1 MLRFLP
7 RNIGIWITAYAK
19 QKLTRLA
26 HRPSLERPL
35 HVLFCFVDHYEPR
48 WDKPPREQEDARVQ
62 YWLNNYPVYAD
73 GFTDS
78 DGHKPKHSFFF
89 PWDEYEAEH
98 IEHLACLCE
107 AGYGEIEIHLHHHD
121 DSAEGFRQKM
131 LDFKRVLH
139 EDHRGALPVDERGEP
154 KYAFIHGNWCLNN
167 SRPDGLWCGVDNES
181 EILVETG
188 CYVDMTMPSAP
199 SDTQTRTIN
208 SVHYSGDYDG
218 RPGCHDRGEPVSFN
232 SPRKDKLMLIQGPL
246 LFNWARRSMGIM
258 PRIENG
264 EIDGDNPPRAERVPL
279 WVKAGVCVEGKP
291 DWVFVKIHTHGAP
304 EANAAAVLGESGCA
318 MHAELARLYKD
329 DPRCRLHYVSA
340 REMANIARAAEDG
353 KTGDPNDYRDYELC
367 VAPRFAQPG
376 QRQPAAPTQGAAPA
390 PAAAVAGR

>member
-7 RNIGIWITAYAK
+7 RNIGIWIGSYLK
-19 QKLTRLA
+19 QKLTRKR
-26 HRPSLERPL
+26 HEPSVEKPL

-48 WDKPPREQEDARVQ
+48 WGNPPREQEDARVQ
-62 YWLNNYPVYAD
+62 YWMQHYPAYAD

-98 IEHLACLCE
+98 VEHLASLCE
-107 AGYGEIEIHLHHHD
+107 RGYGEIEVHLHHD
-121 DSAEGFRQKM
+121 GDTSEGFRKKM
-131 LDFKRVLH
+131 LDFKKVLH
-139 EDHRGALPVDERGEP
+139 ETHRALPLAADGEP
-154 KYAFIHGNWCLNN
+154 RYAFIHGNWCLNN
-167 SRPDGLWCGVDNES
+167 TRPDGLWCGVENES
-181 EILVETG
+181 DILVETG

-199 SDTQTRTIN
+199 SDTQTKTIN

-218 RPGCHDRGEPVSFN
+218 KPGCHDRGEPVRFN
-232 SPRKDKLMLIQGPL
+232 SPRKKNLMLIQGPL

-264 EIDGDNPPRAERVPL
+264 EIDGDNPPLLDRVPL

-291 DWVFVKIHTHGAP
+291 DWAFVKLHTHGAP
-304 EANAAAVLGESGCA
+304 EDNAQAILQDQGRA

-329 DPRCRLHYVSA
+329 DPRYRLHYVSA
-340 REMANIARAAEDG
+340 REMSNIARAAEDG
-353 KTGDPNDYRDYELC
+353 KTGDPNNYRDYELAI
-367 VAPRFAQPG
+367 APRFAQK
-376 QRQPAAPTQGAAPA
+376 R
-390 PAAAVAGR
+390 